1 MLRIQGLP
9 LHTKIHHGQW
19 ERGVDMVRYVNNH
32 HGYGKKK
39 KMRMKGKKKDL
50 KKQVNDT
57 VLTNYGLKRIRFHK
71 ATR

>member
-1 MLRIQGLP
+1 
-9 LHTKIHHGQW
+9 
-19 ERGVDMVRYVNNH
+19 MVRYVNNH
-32 HGYGKKK
+32 HGHGKKK

-57 VLTNYGLKRIRFHK
+57 VLTNYGLKRIRFHE

>member
-1 MLRIQGLP
+1 
-9 LHTKIHHGQW
+9 
-19 ERGVDMVRYVNNH
+19 MVRYVNNH

-57 VLTNYGLKRIRFHK
+57 VLTNYGLKRIRFHE